1 MTRPWQ
7 RAAAAA
13 CLLTAHALAAAL
25 PDAAPGTMAP
35 ASAAPTIAIVLPREE
50 QPIEA
55 GFREGLRQHG
65 LAPRFAVVRWSGRAE
80 DQAALVAQL
89 RALAPELVYTWGL
102 TTTLAVAGPVD
113 GEAGRYIRDR
123 PVVFTDVDDPVA
135 SGLLAQW
142 APPGRNL
149 TGVPRLAPLAAQVA
163 ALRSYRPFRRIGV
176 IVDPADPATRRARDA
191 LAPLVQQQGLALV
204 EAVLPLDARGEPDAL
219 ALPALVR
226 DLAARG
232 AELLYLGDSQFLA
245 RTHRGTVTRL
255 AREAGLATFCAAEG
269 AVRQS
274 GCLFGLFSEA
284 RNTGRFA
291 GYKAAQIL
299 RGGQR
304 VQDVPVQT
312 LQRFS
317 LLINMPVARELA
329 LYPSMAVLQA
339 AEVVS
344 PPLAPLRPGP

>member
-1 MTRPWQ
+1 MTPPW
-7 RAAAAA
+7 RWVAAAA
-13 CLLTAHALAAAL
+13 CLFAAHAPAPAL
-25 PDAAPGTMAP
+25 SDDAAGK
-35 ASAAPTIAIVLPREE
+35 AAPLIAIVLPRDE

-55 GFREGLRQHG
+55 GFREGLLQRG
-65 LAPRFAVVRWSGRAE
+65 LAPRFEVVRWSGRAE
-80 DQAALVAQL
+80 DQPALVARL
-89 RALAPELVYTWGL
+89 RALAPDLVYTWGPA
-102 TTTLAVAGPVD
+102 TTLAVAGPLD
-113 GEAGRYIRDR
+113 GESGRYLRDR

-149 TGVPRLAPLAAQVA
+149 TGVPRLAPLAEQVA

-176 IVDPADPATRRARDA
+176 IVNPAEAATRQARDA
-191 LAPLVQQQGLALV
+191 LAQQQGLALV
-204 EAVLPLDARGEPDAL
+204 EAALPLDARGEPDAL

-232 AELLYLGDSQFLA
+232 AELLYLGNSQFLA
-245 RTHRGTVTRL
+245 HTHRGTVTRL
-255 AREAGLATFCAAEG
+255 AREAGLATFCTAEG

-291 GYKAAQIL
+291 GYKAWQIL
-299 RGGQR
+299 HGGQR
-304 VQDVPVQT
+304 VQDVPVET

-317 LLINMPVARELA
+317 LVINMPVARELA
-329 LYPSMAVLQA
+329 LYPPMAVLQA

-344 PPLAPLRPGP
+344 PPLAPLRQGP

>member
-1 MTRPWQ
+1 MTRPW
-7 RAAAAA
+7 RRVAAAA
-13 CLLTAHALAAAL
+13 CLLAVHALAAAL
-25 PDAAPGTMAP
+25 QDTAPGRAE
-35 ASAAPTIAIVLPREE
+35 PTIAIVLPREE
-50 QPIEA
+50 LAIES
-55 GFREGLRQHG
+55 GFREGLQQRG
-65 LAPRFAVVRWSGRAE
+65 LAPRFEVVRWSGRAE
-80 DQAALVAQL
+80 DQQALVARL
-89 RALAPELVYTWGL
+89 RVLAPDLVYTWGAA
-102 TTTLAVAGPVD
+102 TTLAVAGPVD
-113 GEAGRYIRDR
+113 GEAGRYIRDL

-176 IVDPADPATRRARDA
+176 IVNPADPAARQACDA
-191 LAPLVQQQGLALV
+191 LATLLQQQGLALV
-204 EAVLPLDARGEPDAL
+204 EARLPLDARGQPDAL

-232 AELLYLGDSQFLA
+232 TELLYLGDSQFLA
-245 RTHRGTVTRL
+245 HAHRGTVTRL
-255 AREAGLATFCAAEG
+255 AREAGLATFCTAEG

-291 GYKAAQIL
+291 GYKAWQVL

-304 VQDVPVQT
+304 MQDVPVET

-317 LLINMPVARELA
+317 LVINMPVARELA
-329 LYPSMAVLQA
+329 LYPPMAVLQA

-344 PPLAPLRPGP
+344 PPLAPLRQGP